1 MHCSRQGDEESSLG
15 LPTSPFMDRSA
26 PQLAKLQESFITH
39 IVGPLC
45 NSYNSACLI
54 PGHWVEA
61 ELGCE
66 GAEPAEAGPRGG
78 AAREVERLRRERE
91 RVMAWVRAEA
101 GPPQL
106 TVELAEA
113 RLHHGLGETDA
124 LLRLLSPAAWEEAEP
139 AGATPTGQ
147 QRYHR

>member
-1 MHCSRQGDEESSLG
+1 MHNKFSHWSGVG
-15 LPTSPFMDRSA
+15 VGPTSACHPDRR
-26 PQLAKLQESFITH
+26 TT
-39 IVGPLC
+39 PLTD
-45 NSYNSACLI
+45 AQQQ
-54 PGHWVEA
+54 GGVATGRREEWE
-61 ELGCE
+61 
-66 GAEPAEAGPRGG
+66 EPAEAGPRGG

-147 QRYHR
+147 QHYHR